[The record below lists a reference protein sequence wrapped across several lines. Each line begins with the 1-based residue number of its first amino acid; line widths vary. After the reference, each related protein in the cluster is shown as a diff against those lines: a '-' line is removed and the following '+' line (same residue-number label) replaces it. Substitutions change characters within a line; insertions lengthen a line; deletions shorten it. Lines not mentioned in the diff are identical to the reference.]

1 MKTSSEAAEVLNDLI
16 EIHNDRIEG
25 YEKAIKEL
33 KDEDLDLKVLFTG
46 LIGQSHQCKLELGTE
61 VQALGKDME
70 TSTTNR
76 GKIYRAWMDIKAAFT
91 GNSSHNIL
99 ESCEYGEDAAQKAYA
114 DALDSEDLPAYLVD
128 ILQKQRAILADS
140 HDEIK
145 ALRDQYA

>member
-1 MKTSSEAAEVLNDLI
+1 L
-16 EIHNDRIEG
+16 DR
-25 YEKAIKEL
+25 A
-33 KDEDLDLKVLFTG
+33 T
-46 LIGQSHQCKLELGTE
+46 KLELGTE

-91 GNSSHNIL
+91 GKSSHSIL